1 MNLSIASI
9 CPWKSTYAR
18 WLNAEISG
26 HSSAA
31 RGSRRPNNIHN
42 TTGHIHCLWHFLA
55 IRTEIHWAW
64 RANNNHFDG
73 KSCFRSATVLH
84 FAPFRSARQAGG
96 GAPKRT
102 TAAAGESEKD
112 EERRPPPWRACCR
125 PQSVLMAVTLI
136 QFQHISWITAECMW
150 LSIFFS
156 AGNWHRGG
164 GLRCVYSTQQQSSSS
179 SSINSHHHRPDF
191 LFFASFNAS
200 NWIDFSGWC
209 LT

>member
-1 MNLSIASI
+1 MGASECLDINQGWIYLKNPIRSREELVTTQIRLNLSIASI

-84 FAPFRSARQAGG
+84 FAPFRSGRQAGV
-96 GAPKRT
+96 
-102 TAAAGESEKD
+102 
-112 EERRPPPWRACCR
+112 
-125 PQSVLMAVTLI
+125 VLPNA
-136 QFQHISWITAECMW
+136 
-150 LSIFFS
+150 
-156 AGNWHRGG
+156 
-164 GLRCVYSTQQQSSSS
+164 QQQQQENPTKMKKGGRHLGEHVVVPSQSLWPS
-179 SSINSHHHRPDF
+179 P
-191 LFFASFNAS
+191 
-200 NWIDFSGWC
+200 
-209 LT
+209 